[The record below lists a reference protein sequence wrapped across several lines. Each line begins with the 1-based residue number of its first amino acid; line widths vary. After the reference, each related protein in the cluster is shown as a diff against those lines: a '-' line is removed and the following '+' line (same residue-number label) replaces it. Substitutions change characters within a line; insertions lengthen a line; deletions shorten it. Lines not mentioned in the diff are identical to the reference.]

1 MTWESICHS
10 WDVYI
15 FQFDLAACSDV
26 TGLNFDWILQADVA
40 NLIQH
45 HITKVWNVCRCIFLV
60 KRLWCTKNNKS
71 NAILLY
77 SPILPTS
84 ANSGSLSRSFKV
96 AHQDCELV
104 QSNNIC
110 TRFNLFIFYKPTFS
124 WHSFHVQCAVYTEH
138 NIPTSITML
147 LSGTNF
153 KCLLILRIWADGEMW
168 TNQTFPQISLL

>member
-15 FQFDLAACSDV
+15 FQFDLVACSDV

-60 KRLWCTKNNKS
+60 KRLWCTKNNKA
-71 NAILLY
+71 NVILLY

-96 AHQDCELV
+96 ELWACSIQKYLYEI
-104 QSNNIC
+104 QSIY
-110 TRFNLFIFYKPTFS
+110 LLPTFS